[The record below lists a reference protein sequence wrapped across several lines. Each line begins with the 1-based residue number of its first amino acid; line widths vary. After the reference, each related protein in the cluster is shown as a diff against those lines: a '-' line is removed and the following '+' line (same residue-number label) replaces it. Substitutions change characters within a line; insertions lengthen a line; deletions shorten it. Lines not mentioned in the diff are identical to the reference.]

1 MCSKS
6 SVPHLSVLV
15 QDVAVEVEVIGEA
28 LGPGALADRHDSGLF
43 RMENPTLLA
52 HWFGIGDGRGEEAI
66 PGDPAVQASPV
77 VVAVGRVGQAPRD
90 ERVFL
95 LVGVDA
101 LLLAGGA
108 VADAAKRPV
117 LGLALKYK
125 QNFYSTNPK
134 QHQTRH
140 LWGFS
145 EKNSCYL
152 ARPFAALNLR
162 K

>member
-15 QDVAVEVEVIGEA
+15 QDVAVEVEIIGEA

-95 LVGVDA
+95 LVGVDT

-117 LGLALKYK
+117 LGLALK
-125 QNFYSTNPK
+125 
-134 QHQTRH
+134 
-140 LWGFS
+140 
-145 EKNSCYL
+145 
-152 ARPFAALNLR
+152 
-162 K
+162 